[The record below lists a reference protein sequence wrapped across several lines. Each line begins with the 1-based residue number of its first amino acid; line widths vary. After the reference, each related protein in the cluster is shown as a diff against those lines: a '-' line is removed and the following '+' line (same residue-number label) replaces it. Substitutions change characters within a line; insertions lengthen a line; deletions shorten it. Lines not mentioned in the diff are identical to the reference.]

1 MANHTADNIIHQ
13 ATVGIIGAGVAGS
26 TIALRLAEQGI
37 NTLLIE
43 RGEGLVN
50 GPPMCH
56 LHAGGNLYRE
66 ISDEQCI
73 KLLKQSIDTLRIYPH
88 CVNQRPTVIAVPTQ
102 DPGDPSDLMPRLHLL
117 RDEYQRI
124 VAADPLNQVLG
135 QPQNYFTLYQ
145 REELDRLAQRPTPE
159 QPSSN
164 DDWMIPIA
172 KQVDLDKLKSPLVL
186 VQEYGLSSLRIAA
199 TATLALAQLDCAK
212 VLTNTQVT
220 QVAQHQNGWLLD
232 TQGEQGTQQFQVDYL
247 VNACGFR
254 TGSVDDMAKFSRQR
268 MVEFKAAYIARWPE
282 PNAVWPEVI
291 FHGQRGTPKGMAQ
304 LTPYCD
310 GHFQLH
316 GMTKEITLFNGGL
329 VHSNATS
336 SQPKLPDALV
346 NKIIHHWPMDVL
358 KQRTEQ
364 AITHVSQFVPSFTEA
379 EFGGKPLYGAQQ
391 IPGDD
396 ADLRAAAVSFET
408 NNYARAEIVK
418 ASSALTAAD
427 QILTKL
433 IDLNLAPQGQHTQ
446 REMQFATTLNLAAK
460 QITQLATELAIA
472 RHYPAA
478 LALPYDASSGCNHG
492 PQAQVQPNH
501 PLSEVEKSDL
511 KRVFA

>member
-1 MANHTADNIIHQ
+1 MVNHIADNKIHQ

-26 TIALRLAEQGI
+26 TIALRLSELGI
-37 NTLLIE
+37 KTLLIE
-43 RGEGLVN
+43 RGDGLVN

-66 ISDEQCI
+66 ISDHQCL
-73 KLLKQSIDTLRIYPH
+73 KLLKQSIETLRIYPH

-102 DPGDPSDLMPRLHLL
+102 DPGDPSDLMSRLHLL
-117 RDEYQRI
+117 REEYQRI

-135 QPQNYFTLYQ
+135 QPENYFTLYQ
-145 REELDRLAQRPTPE
+145 REDLDRLALSPTPV
-159 QPSSN
+159 QPSCN

-172 KQVDLDKLKSPLVL
+172 KQVDLDKLKYPLVL

-199 TATLALAQLDCAK
+199 TATLALAQLESAQ
-212 VLTNTQVT
+212 VLTNTQVI
-220 QVAQHQNGWLLD
+220 QVTPNQDGWLIE
-232 TQGEQGTQQFQVDYL
+232 TQNEQQYQVDYL

-268 MVEFKAAYIARWPE
+268 MVEFKAAYIARWAE

-316 GMTKEITLFNGGL
+316 GMTKDITLFNGGL
-329 VHSNATS
+329 VHSSSAS
-336 SQPKLPDALV
+336 SQPKLPDSLV
-346 NKIIHHWPMDVL
+346 NKIMHHWPRDVL

-364 AITHVSQFVPSFTEA
+364 AIAHVSQFVPSFASA

-391 IPGDD
+391 IPGAD
-396 ADLRAAAVSFET
+396 ADLRAAALSFEPH
-408 NNYARAEIVK
+408 NYARAEIVK

-427 QILTKL
+427 QILAKLVELSLAHPAMQTKRETQFPTTL
-433 IDLNLAPQGQHTQ
+433 SLAP
-446 REMQFATTLNLAAK
+446 N
-460 QITQLATELAIA
+460 QITQVATELALA
-472 RHYPAA
+472 RQYPAA
-478 LALPYDASSGCNHG
+478 LALPYDADSGLEATSPTSS
-492 PQAQVQPNH
+492 
-501 PLSEVEKSDL
+501 LSEPEKSDL

>member
-1 MANHTADNIIHQ
+1 MANHIADNTSHL

-26 TIALRLAEQGI
+26 TIALRLAELGI
-37 NTLLIE
+37 KTLLIE
-43 RGEGLVN
+43 RGDGLVN

-66 ISDEQCI
+66 ISDQQCL
-73 KLLKQSIDTLRIYPH
+73 KLLKQSIETLRIYPH

-135 QPQNYFTLYQ
+135 QPENYFTLYQ
-145 REELDRLAQRPTPE
+145 REDLDRLALCPTPV

-172 KQVDLDKLKSPLVL
+172 KQVDLDKLKFPLVL

-199 TATLALAQLDCAK
+199 TASLALAQLECAQ

-220 QVAQHQNGWLLD
+220 QVTPNQDGWLIES
-232 TQGEQGTQQFQVDYL
+232 QGKQGVQQYQVDYL

-316 GMTKEITLFNGGL
+316 GMTKDITLFNGGL
-329 VHSNATS
+329 VHSSTAS

-346 NKIIHHWPMDVL
+346 NKIIHQWPMDVL

-364 AITHVSQFVPSFTEA
+364 AVDHVSQFVPSFASA

-396 ADLRAAAVSFET
+396 ADLRAAAVSFEPHH
-408 NNYARAEIVK
+408 YARAEIVK

-427 QILTKL
+427 QILAKL
-433 IDLNLAPQGQHTQ
+433 TELDLVSPCDAAPREAQFTTTLGLAP
-446 REMQFATTLNLAAK
+446 K
-460 QITQLATELAIA
+460 QITQLAMELAIA
-472 RHYPAA
+472 RQYPPA
-478 LALPYDASSGCNHG
+478 LALPYHAASSRD
-492 PQAQVQPNH
+492 QAANTSGKPSYSSIH
-501 PLSEVEKSDL
+501 AEKSDL
-511 KRVFA
+511 TRVFA